1 MNYKVYKW
9 VYLALSI
16 LSTIILTITFFVET
30 RWMIQCTFLIMAVGH
45 GFVSGMAF
53 MGDMD

>member
-16 LSTIILTITFFVET
+16 LSTIMLTITFFVET
-30 RWMIQCTFLIMAVGH
+30 RWMTQCTFLVMAVGY
-45 GFVSGMAF
+45 GFVGGMAF